1 MNKFFQLQS
10 HPQRSLQTPWY
21 WVQIGLLLLPFSPL
35 VGGLSLLGSA
45 IATWV
50 KQGIWIKRRPLNQ
63 GLAVLSLAFV
73 VTAIFAYDR
82 TAALLGLANF
92 LPLFFL
98 FTALSVLIQT
108 PAQLRQLA
116 WLLVLASVPVALIG
130 LGQEFWGWAGHFRLL
145 GIIVDLG
152 VAQGGNPLGRI
163 SSIFAYANVLANY
176 LVIVF
181 ILAIGLWIDAFPS
194 RRNQLN
200 PGVEGAVRIE
210 PSPNSDP
217 DSDSALKTL
226 PASAR
231 ASAQT
236 WWRWGF
242 LTVAVLGNAIALLLT
257 DSRNAWGLAGLACL
271 AYSLY
276 LGWRWLV
283 AAVGVIVAAIVG
295 AAFGPAVIKLPLRAI
310 VPAFLWARL
319 SDELY
324 PNRPVATLRAT
335 QWQFAWSLAEQRPLT
350 GWGLRNFTPLYQ
362 AKWQVFM
369 GHPHSLPLML
379 VAETGFPA
387 TVLLVGLVG
396 WMVYRGVR
404 LLQSWAPASDPLP
417 QSDRLILFTYLVAF
431 LACSLFNLFDVALFD
446 IRINILGWVLL
457 AAIWGLVSKHEKLK
471 EPG

>member
-10 HPQRSLQTPWY
+10 HPQRSLQTPWI
-21 WVQIGLLLLPFSPL
+21 WVQIGWLLLPFSPL
-35 VGGLSLLGSA
+35 VGGLSLLGAA

-50 KQGIWIKRRPLNQ
+50 KRAAWIKLRRFNQ
-63 GLAVLSLAFV
+63 GLAILSLWFLVSALL
-73 VTAIFAYDR
+73 AYDR

-98 FTALSVLIQT
+98 FTALSALIQT

-116 WLLVLASVPVALIG
+116 WLLVLTSVPVVIIG
-130 LGQEFWGWAGHFRLL
+130 LGQQFWGWAGHLRLL
-145 GIIVDLG
+145 GIVVDL
-152 VAQGGNPLGRI
+152 ALERGGNPLGRM

-181 ILAIGLWIDAFPS
+181 ILGLGLWIEAFPG
-194 RRNQLN
+194 RRPLYQD
-200 PGVEGAVRIE
+200 VERIAVE
-210 PSPNSDP
+210 TSP
-217 DSDSALKTL
+217 DSKPVLKALPTSPRVST
-226 PASAR
+226 PA
-231 ASAQT
+231 
-236 WWRWGF
+236 WWRWWF
-242 LTVAVLGNAIALLLT
+242 LTVVVLGNAIAILLT
-257 DSRNAWGLAGLACL
+257 NSRNAWVVAGLACL
-271 AYSLY
+271 TYALY

-283 AAVGVIVAAIVG
+283 IAVGVVGVGIGG
-295 AAFGPAVIKLPLRAI
+295 AAFGPTVIKAPLRLI
-310 VPAFLWARL
+310 VPAFFWARL

-379 VAETGFPA
+379 MAETGLPA
-387 TVLLVGLVG
+387 TLLFVGLVG
-396 WMVYRGVR
+396 WMVYCGVR
-404 LLQSWAPASDPLP
+404 LLQSWTPVSEPL
-417 QSDRLILFTYLVAF
+417 QESDRLILFTYLVTF
-431 LACSLFNLFDVALFD
+431 LGCSLFNLFDVTLFD
-446 IRINILGWVLL
+446 VRINVLGWLLL
-457 AAIWGLVSKHEKLK
+457 AAICGLVSKHEKLE

>member
-1 MNKFFQLQS
+1 MNKLFHLQT
-10 HPQRSLQTPWY
+10 HPQRHLQMPWH
-21 WVQIGLLLLPFSPL
+21 WVQIGLLLFPFSPL
-35 VGGLSLLGSA
+35 LGGLSLLGAA
-45 IATWV
+45 IATWI
-50 KQGIWIKRRPLNQ
+50 KQATWIKRRPFNR
-63 GLAVLSLAFV
+63 GLAVLSLWFV
-73 VTAIFAYDR
+73 VAAIFAYDR

-98 FTALSVLIQT
+98 FTALSTLIQT

-116 WLLVLASVPVALIG
+116 WVLVLTSVPVVIIG
-130 LGQEFWGWAGHFRLL
+130 LGQQFWGWAGHLRLL

-152 VAQGGNPLGRI
+152 VERGGNPLGRM

-176 LVIVF
+176 LVIAF
-181 ILAIGLWIDAFPS
+181 ILAIGLWIDAFPG
-194 RRNQLN
+194 RRSQSQSIAEPAIAALSEEPYPALN
-200 PGVEGAVRIE
+200 ASTSSSIAWGRWCFLAAV
-210 PSPNSDP
+210 
-217 DSDSALKTL
+217 
-226 PASAR
+226 
-231 ASAQT
+231 
-236 WWRWGF
+236 
-242 LTVAVLGNAIALLLT
+242 VLGNAIALLLT
-257 DSRNAWGLAGLACL
+257 NSRNAWVLAGLACL
-271 AYSLY
+271 TYALY

-283 AAVGVIVAAIVG
+283 IAVGIAVTGIGG
-295 AAFGPAVIKLPLRAI
+295 AAFGPAVIKAPLRLI

-335 QWQFAWSLAEQRPLT
+335 QWQFAWSLAEQRPFT

-379 VAETGFPA
+379 MAETGVFA
-387 TVLLVGLVG
+387 TLLLVGLVG

-404 LLQSWAPASDPLP
+404 LFLSWNPASDPLQ

-431 LACSLFNLFDVALFD
+431 LACSLFNLFDVTLFD
-446 IRINILGWVLL
+446 IRINVLGWLLL
-457 AAIWGLVSKHEKLK
+457 AAICGLVERQQAGARNFSE

>member
-10 HPQRSLQTPWY
+10 HPQRSLQTPWI
-21 WVQIGLLLLPFSPL
+21 WVQIGWLLLPFSPL
-35 VGGLSLLGSA
+35 VGGLSLLGAA

-50 KQGIWIKRRPLNQ
+50 KRAAWIKRRRFNQ
-63 GLAVLSLAFV
+63 VLAILSLWFLVSALL
-73 VTAIFAYDR
+73 AYDR

-98 FTALSVLIQT
+98 FTALSALIQT

-116 WLLVLASVPVALIG
+116 WLLVLTSVPVVVIG
-130 LGQEFWGWAGHFRLL
+130 LGQQFWGWAGHLRLL
-145 GIIVDLG
+145 GIVVDL
-152 VAQGGNPLGRI
+152 ALERGGNPLGRM

-181 ILAIGLWIDAFPS
+181 ILGLGLWIEAFPG
-194 RRNQLN
+194 RRSPLDQ
-200 PGVEGAVRIE
+200 GVEGMAIE
-210 PSPNSDP
+210 TS
-217 DSDSALKTL
+217 SDSQPALNALSTSSS
-226 PASAR
+226 AST
-231 ASAQT
+231 QT
-236 WWRWGF
+236 WWRWWF
-242 LTVAVLGNAIALLLT
+242 LTLVVLGNAIALLLT
-257 DSRNAWGLAGLACL
+257 NSRNAWVVAGLACL
-271 AYSLY
+271 TYALY

-283 AAVGVIVAAIVG
+283 IAVGVVGASIGG
-295 AAFGPAVIKLPLRAI
+295 AAFAPTVIKAPLRLI

-369 GHPHSLPLML
+369 GHPHNLPLML
-379 VAETGFPA
+379 MAETGFPA
-387 TVLLVGLVG
+387 TLLFFGLVG

-404 LLQSWAPASDPLP
+404 LLQSWTPASEPL
-417 QSDRLILFTYLVAF
+417 QESDRLILFTYLVAF
-431 LACSLFNLFDVALFD
+431 LGCSLFNLFDVTLFD
-446 IRINILGWVLL
+446 IRINVLGWLLL
-457 AAIWGLVSKHEKLK
+457 AAICGLVAKHEKLK

>member
-1 MNKFFQLQS
+1 LNKFLRLQP
-10 HPQRSLQTPWY
+10 HPQRHLQTPWY
-21 WVQIGLLLLPFSPL
+21 WVQIGLCLFPFSPF
-35 VGGLSLLGSA
+35 VGGLSLLAAS

-50 KQGIWIKRRPLNQ
+50 KQAALIKRRPFNQ
-63 GLAVLSLAFV
+63 GLAIVSLCFV
-73 VTAIFAYDR
+73 VSAVLAYDR

-98 FTALSVLIQT
+98 FTALSTLIQT

-116 WLLVLASVPVALIG
+116 WLLVLTSVPVVLVG
-130 LGQEFWGWAGHFRLL
+130 LGQQFFGWAGYLRLL
-145 GIIVDLG
+145 SVVADLG
-152 VAQGGNPLGRI
+152 VERGGNPLGRM

-176 LVIVF
+176 LVVVF
-181 ILAIGLWIDAFPS
+181 CLAIGLWIEAFPGHHPTL
-194 RRNQLN
+194 NQ
-200 PGVEGAVRIE
+200 GAVGAIAE
-210 PSPNSDP
+210 SPIDGYP
-217 DSDSALKTL
+217 ALKVT
-226 PASAR
+226 PTAR
-231 ASAQT
+231 D
-236 WWRWGF
+236 WGRWGF
-242 LTVAVLGNAIALLLT
+242 LTVVVLGNAIALLLT

-271 AYSLY
+271 TYALY

-283 AAVGVIVAAIVG
+283 AAVGAVVAAIVG

-310 VPAFLWARL
+310 VPAFFWARL

-335 QWQFAWSLAEQRPLT
+335 QWQFAWSLAEQRPFT

-379 VAETGFPA
+379 MAETGLPA
-387 TVLLVGLVG
+387 TVLFVGLVG

-404 LLQSWAPASDPLP
+404 LLQSWTPATEPL
-417 QSDRLILFTYLVAF
+417 QARDRLILFTYLVTF
-431 LACSLFNLFDVALFD
+431 LACSLFNLFDVTLFD
-446 IRINILGWVLL
+446 IRINVLGWLLL
-457 AAIWGLVSKHEKLK
+457 AAICGLVERQQSGVKNFSQ